1 MLNTTTAANDTSAQT
16 TIPRGTTFD
25 GAEWRAHRYADSYQV
40 TRTVNAGKRGK
51 SCEVFTVCA
60 PIRDTDAAMD
70 EVAPAILWAVRE
82 GVSVDTMRATL
93 SDLALAGWTFHATT
107 KRGIDV
113 PRGGAIQVDSD
124 LVRATFG
131 ETEFL
136 VTFTAIMGS
145 PSGRSF
151 RHDTIVGAQGRK
163 DASKAY
169 QWAQDPTNRA
179 RLVAMTLPAFR
190 AEMSAIGVR
199 IS

>member
-107 KRGIDV
+107 KRGIDDRTCH
-113 PRGGAIQVDSD
+113 PEST
-124 LVRATFG
+124 L
-131 ETEFL
+131 ENE
-136 VTFTAIMGS
+136 
-145 PSGRSF
+145 GRF
-151 RHDTIVGAQGRK
+151 YPNGRLAYLSALALTLEA
-163 DASKAY
+163 DAS
-169 QWAQDPTNRA
+169 DPA
-179 RLVAMTLPAFR
+179 GGLPK
-190 AEMSAIGVR
+190 
-199 IS
+199 